1 MGFTWACVYRSI
13 STFLSDSDERVFL
26 CQQEDVKGE
35 TYGCFAMRMRK

>member
-1 MGFTWACVYRSI
+1 MGFIWACVCRSF

-35 TYGCFAMRMRK
+35 TYGCSAI